1 MTHQELTE
9 HYFKTIDNYKDG
21 LLLSDSSSCSKVGS
35 WKLQGEP
42 FVHPSK
48 VGHGQLSHLPCGSIV
63 CQWCH
68 NDISCGDFV
77 FSIEF
82 LVERSYSN
90 GNL

>member
-1 MTHQELTE
+1 MTPQELTE

-48 VGHGQLSHLPCGSIV
+48 VGHG
-63 CQWCH
+63 
-68 NDISCGDFV
+68 
-77 FSIEF
+77 
-82 LVERSYSN
+82 
-90 GNL
+90 